1 MLIVADDLTGA
12 ADTAGVF
19 ATAGHRCVVVLDRS
33 APTFLPNSTV
43 VALDTD
49 TRAMSETDAFDVT
62 AAVVKSYP
70 GRSLYI
76 KIDSTVRGHIRATV
90 LAAVSALRGLG
101 EEPARVVVCP
111 AFPALGRTVV
121 GGNALLDRE
130 PLPAGDLQAVLADVA
145 LTTHLIVPDAE
156 SDADLAR
163 LVQTLHDPLRPS
175 DTLWVGSAGLAR
187 HLADHITPQ
196 DTGPTETTSTVATV
210 NIDASGE
217 LSRVH
222 RPVAERVVVVVG
234 SQHDRAEG
242 QVARLR
248 ADTRVARIDPREPGH
263 IEEILPVLREA
274 DGLVLTGGHT
284 AHAVLEALG
293 ISRFAVSGEVI
304 TGMPWSTAVSGG
316 RLISI
321 VTKAGAFG
329 DEMALRRAVE
339 FLEQP

>member
-12 ADTAGVF
+12 ADTAGAF

-33 APTFLPNSTV
+33 APVFLPNSTI

-62 AAVVKSYP
+62 AAVVRSFP
-70 GRSLYI
+70 GRPLYI
-76 KIDSTVRGHIRATV
+76 KIDSTVRGHVRSTV
-90 LAAVSALRGLG
+90 LAAISALRGTV

-121 GGNALLDRE
+121 DGIALLDRH
-130 PLPAGDLQAVLADVA
+130 PLPAGDLRAVLSDVG
-145 LTTHLIVPDAE
+145 LTTELVVPDAQT
-156 SDADLAR
+156 DDDLAE
-163 LVQTLHDPLRPS
+163 LVATLHDQRRPT

-187 HLADHITPQ
+187 HLAGHITAV
-196 DTGPTETTSTVATV
+196 STISV
-210 NIDASGE
+210 DASGE
-217 LSRVH
+217 LPRLH

-234 SQHDRAEG
+234 SQHERAEA

-248 ADTRVARIDPREPGH
+248 ADTRVARIDPRETAH
-263 IEEILPVLREA
+263 IDEIMPVLRDA

-284 AHAVLEALG
+284 AHAVLAALG
-293 ISRFAVSGEVI
+293 VSRFAVSGEVT
-304 TGMPWSTAVSGG
+304 TGMPWATAVSGG

>member
-12 ADTAGVF
+12 ADTAGAF

-33 APTFLPNSTV
+33 APAFLPNSTI

-49 TRAMSETDAFDVT
+49 TRAMSETEAFDVT
-62 AAVVKSYP
+62 SAVVRSYL
-70 GRSLYI
+70 GRPLYI
-76 KIDSTVRGHIRATV
+76 KIDSTVRGHIRSTV
-90 LAAVSALRGLG
+90 LAAVSALRGTA

-111 AFPALGRTVV
+111 AFPALGRTVLD
-121 GGNALLDRE
+121 GTALLDHR
-130 PLPAGDLQAVLADVA
+130 PLPAGDLRAVLSDVG
-145 LTTHLIVPDAE
+145 LTTELVVPDAQT
-156 SDADLAR
+156 DDDLAAI
-163 LVQTLHDPLRPS
+163 VATLHDPSRPT

-187 HLADHITPQ
+187 HLADHITAV
-196 DTGPTETTSTVATV
+196 STVST
-210 NIDASGE
+210 DASGE
-217 LSRVH
+217 LPRLH

-234 SQHDRAEG
+234 SQHERTEA

-248 ADTRVARIDPREPGH
+248 ADTRVARIDPRENAH
-263 IEEILPVLREA
+263 IEEIMPVLRDA

-284 AHAVLEALG
+284 AHAVLDALG
-293 ISRFAVSGEVI
+293 VSRFAVSGEVT
-304 TGMPWSTAVSGG
+304 TGMPWSTAISGG